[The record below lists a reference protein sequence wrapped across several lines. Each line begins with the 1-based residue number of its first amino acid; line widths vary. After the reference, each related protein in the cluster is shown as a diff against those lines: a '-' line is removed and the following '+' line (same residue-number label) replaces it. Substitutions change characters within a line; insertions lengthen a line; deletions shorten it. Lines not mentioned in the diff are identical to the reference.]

1 MMKRKCYGCQTPVG
15 VEGDIDEKLVLCE
28 FCGDIMEGLTWT
40 NEAEFDRLYEEQ
52 RAKKAGV
59 CVECS
64 ESLGDCVCDQSWSE
78 YLQGEGR

>member
-1 MMKRKCYGCQTPVG
+1 MKNRKCYGCQTPV
-15 VEGDIDEKLVLCE
+15 EAEENIEEKLILCE

-40 NEAEFDRLYEEQ
+40 NKFNFDKLYEQQ

-64 ESLGDCVCDQSWSE
+64 ESLGDCVCDQLPDE
-78 YLQGEGR
+78 YIEEEVR